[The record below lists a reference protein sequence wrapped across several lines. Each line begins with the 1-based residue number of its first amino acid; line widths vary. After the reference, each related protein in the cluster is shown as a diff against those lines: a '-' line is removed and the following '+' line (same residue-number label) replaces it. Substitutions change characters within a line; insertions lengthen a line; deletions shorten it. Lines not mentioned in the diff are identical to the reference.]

1 MRLSYQSEKLLN
13 LLKEGSAV
21 WGDLTQEFQRVIK
34 KIREL
39 STMGKVIASLILQDY
54 EDTAALLE
62 NIAEG
67 PK

>member
-34 KIREL
+34 KIRQL

-54 EDTAALLE
+54 EDIAALLD

>member
-54 EDTAALLE
+54 EDIAALLD

>member
-21 WGDLTQEFQRVIK
+21 WGDLTQEFQRVMK

-39 STMGKVIASLILQDY
+39 STMGKATASLILQDY
-54 EDTAALLE
+54 EDIAALLD

>member
-21 WGDLTQEFQRVIK
+21 WGDLTQEFQRVMK
-34 KIREL
+34 KIGQL
-39 STMGKVIASLILQDY
+39 STMGKAIASLILQDY
-54 EDTAALLE
+54 EDIAALLD